1 MPDTDPSSV
10 WLTRGGDFGQDES
23 ECLENGVAI
32 IGFTDIPDISSAQ
45 DDHGVLAIVNQ
56 THPGAKPARNR
67 NRAAQL
73 TAFALRMREADI
85 VAMPLKTRPGSI
97 ALGVVRGP
105 YQYSD
110 VGGISRHN
118 RKVQWRRPEVPRS
131 EFQQDMLYSLGA
143 FMTVCRISRNE
154 AERRFEAVISG
165 KPDPGVGES
174 GSGPVVEE
182 TFDQAKQS
190 LNIAEIAN
198 NQVRDYIRANFTGH
212 DFSRLIEGLLKAE
225 GYATHLSTPG
235 PDGGVDILAGHGTLG
250 FDHPRICVQV
260 KATAGPADV
269 NVLRA
274 LQGTMHSFRADHGLL
289 VSWGGFTRALER
301 EARLGYFNV
310 RLWHADDVLS
320 TLFKNYEQIPEQ
332 LRSEVPLAR
341 IWTLVLEE
349 N

>member
-1 MPDTDPSSV
+1 MLETNFSAV
-10 WLTRGGDFGQDES
+10 WLTRGGDRGQDES
-23 ECLENGVAI
+23 DCLENGVAI
-32 IGFTDIPDISSAQ
+32 VGFTDIPDISSAQ
-45 DDHGVLAIVNQ
+45 NDQDVLEIVNQ

-73 TAFALRMREADI
+73 SAFGLRMREGHI

-105 YQYSD
+105 YQFSV
-110 VGGISRHN
+110 VGGITRHN

-131 EFQQDMLYSLGA
+131 DFHQDMLYSLGA

-154 AERRFEAVISG
+154 AERRFATVMSG
-165 KPDPGVGES
+165 KPDPGVGDLEP
-174 GSGPVVEE
+174 GPVVEGTVDE
-182 TFDQAKQS
+182 AEES
-190 LNIAEIAN
+190 INIAEIAN
-198 NQVRDYIRANFTGH
+198 NQIRDYIRANFTGH
-212 DFSRLIEGLLKAE
+212 DFSRLIEGLLRAE

-250 FDHPRICVQV
+250 FDQPRICVQV

-274 LQGTMHSFRADHGLL
+274 LQGTMHSFRADQGLL

-301 EARLGYFNV
+301 EARLGYFKV

-320 TLFKNYEQIPEQ
+320 TLFRNYERMPEQ
-332 LRSEVPLAR
+332 LRNEVPLVR
-341 IWTLVLEE
+341 IWTLVPEE
-349 N
+349 D